1 MNIHRLYEF
10 FGRRFR
16 VRRMQAFEAF
26 AELTE
31 GATLLDVGGAART
44 WDSGA
49 TRRRLVLLN
58 ITPPRTVTTG
68 ASFVVA
74 DGARLPFRDRSFDL
88 VFSNS
93 VIEHVGDLTRQRQF
107 AREVTRVGRKFHV
120 QTPNR
125 WFPIEP
131 HLLTPL
137 VHFLP
142 SGLRRR
148 LLRNFTV
155 WGLSTRPSQESVEEF
170 VASTR
175 LVDAGE
181 MTSLFPD
188 GRLIRERF
196 MGLTKSL
203 IVQGPEAEESV
214 QELRSSSL

>member
-1 MNIHRLYEF
+1 MDIHRLYEL

-26 AELTE
+26 ADLTE

-44 WDSGA
+44 WDSVG
-49 TRRRLVLLN
+49 TRPRLVLLN
-58 ITPPRTVTTG
+58 ITPARTVSTG
-68 ASFVVA
+68 VSFVVA
-74 DGARLPFRDRSFDL
+74 DGTRLPFPDRSFDL

-93 VIEHVGDLTRQRQF
+93 VIEHVGDLARQRQF

-142 SGLRRR
+142 TGLRRR

-155 WGLSTRPSQESVEEF
+155 WGLTTRPSQDYVEEF

-175 LVDAGE
+175 LLDAGE

-188 GRLIRERF
+188 GRVVRERF

-203 IVQGPEAEESV
+203 IAQGSTAGETVQDV
-214 QELRSSSL
+214 R